1 MELSPLARDQAVDA
15 QPALDPPSPAP
26 AGAESL
32 RSNSRSPTL
41 INELDFAVDYH
52 GRPSAERGF
61 GQRAASYIKHACALI
76 CSERVNVLLLFV
88 PVGLAVGYL
97 DVDPVLNFI
106 LSALSIIPLA
116 IVISSATEVLA
127 SRLGDTAGALLNVTF
142 GNAAELIIFF
152 VALAKNQIRIVQAS
166 LLGSVLTNLLVVL
179 GTALLLGGLRF
190 ADKLRDRP
198 AARTGIALLTLGLLL
213 SIFPVRCVPCA
224 CIIGCR

>member
-15 QPALDPPSPAP
+15 PPALDSPSPAP

-41 INELDFAVDYH
+41 INDLDPVVDDY
-52 GRPSAERGF
+52 GQPTDRGF
-61 GQRAASYIKHACALI
+61 GQRASSYVKHACALV
-76 CSERVNVLLLFV
+76 CSERINVLLLFV

-97 DVDPVLNFI
+97 DVDPILNFI
-106 LSALSIIPLA
+106 LSALAIIPLA

-127 SRLGDTAGALLNVTF
+127 SRLGDTTGALLNVTF

-190 ADKLRDRP
+190 EDGLRDRP

-213 SIFPVRCVPCA
+213 SIFPVRRVSCA
-224 CIIGCR
+224 CIVECR